1 MENLALTY
9 SILHRISETD
19 IHGLSRDEAAQLA
32 HTLAIVL
39 HAHSHRYYVLDQPVI
54 ADAEYDRL
62 FRALQS
68 IEAHFPALKTLDSP
82 TQRVGGAVL
91 DGFQKHQHPQPLL
104 SLGNVFSEGDLRAW
118 YDRCIKGLLPI
129 FGETQPELLVELK
142 IDGLAIALTYEKG
155 RLVMGATRGDGQT
168 GENVTE
174 NIRTIRSIPLQ
185 IPVSEDKNP
194 PPIPDRIE
202 VRGEI
207 YMRKSDFQ
215 TYNERLRA
223 EQKPPIANPR
233 NGAAGSLRQ
242 LDSKMTAKR
251 PLSFFCYGIGPV
263 SGELPDGLF
272 EMEEQLEAWGF
283 PVNPHKARYSDLDAV
298 VDLIKKWTN
307 QRESLDYE
315 IDGLV
320 IKINRFDHQQALGFV
335 SNAPRWAVAYKFPS
349 LEVTTRLENIEL
361 SIGRTGVVK
370 PVALLTPVSVGG
382 VVVSRATLHNE
393 DYIVSRDI
401 RIGDMV
407 LIKRAG
413 DVIPQVVQAIV
424 EARTGTEQAWNFK
437 DACTA
442 AGLPVQRYEGEADYY
457 TTLTNTPEQ
466 LTAAIEHFTGREAMD
481 IEGLG
486 GKMAALLVEKGL
498 VKALPDLYH
507 LKKDDLLALPAF
519 AEKKAQNLLDGI
531 EASKN
536 RSLARLIWALGI
548 RFVGQT
554 TGQLLVPYI
563 ESLEKLLVTTV
574 EDLQTIEGI
583 GPKIAESI
591 VSWSSTPQNIALVQA
606 LKEAGVRTERMPEE
620 AQKTITTD
628 LPLSG
633 KTFVITGT
641 LPTMGRTEA
650 AQRIQ
655 QAGGK
660 VTDSV
665 SKKTH
670 FLVAGENAGSKLEKA
685 QKLQIVV
692 LDEAQL
698 LQIIE
703 IPAPKKP

>member
-1 MENLALTY
+1 MQNLALKT
-9 SILHRISETD
+9 SALLGRMATLEIQHLSSEEAKGLTQELRPIL
-19 IHGLSRDEAAQLA
+19 LA
-32 HTLAIVL
+32 HG
-39 HAHSHRYYVLDQPVI
+39 HQYYVLDKPLI

-62 FRALQS
+62 FRALQA
-68 IEAHFPALKTLDSP
+68 IENQFPALRTPDSP

-91 DGFQKHQHPQPLL
+91 EGFQKHQHPQALL

-118 YDRCIKGLLPI
+118 YDRCVKGLLPT

-142 IDGLAIALTYEKG
+142 IDGLAIALTYENG
-155 RLVMGATRGDGQT
+155 FLVTGATRGDGQT

-174 NIRTIRSIPLQ
+174 NIKTIRNIPLH
-185 IPVSEDKNP
+185 IPALQKTNLP
-194 PPIPDRIE
+194 PVPEQIE
-202 VRGEI
+202 VRGEV

-215 TYNERLRA
+215 KLNKRLA
-223 EQKPPIANPR
+223 EAQKPLIANPR

-242 LDSKMTAKR
+242 LDSKLTAKR
-251 PLSFFCYGIGPV
+251 PLSFFGYGIGPV
-263 SGELPDGLF
+263 SGELPRGLF
-272 EMEEQLEAWGF
+272 EMEQQLEDWGF
-283 PVNPHKARYSDLDAV
+283 PINPHRKKCLNLAEV
-298 VDLIKKWTN
+298 TKLISYWTEN
-307 QRESLDYE
+307 RETLDYE

-320 IKINRFDHQQALGFV
+320 IKINRFDHQQTLGFV

-370 PVALLTPVSVGG
+370 PVAILSPVSIGG

-393 DYIVSRDI
+393 DYITSRDI
-401 RIGDMV
+401 RIGDTV
-407 LIKRAG
+407 LVKRAG
-413 DVIPQVVQAIV
+413 DVIPQVVQAIT
-424 EARTGTEQAWNFK
+424 EARAGTEHAWDFKQACEK
-437 DACTA
+437 
-442 AGLPVQRYEGEADYY
+442 AGIPVQRFAGEADYY

-466 LTAAIEHFTGREAMD
+466 LTAAIEHFTSREAMD

-498 VKALPDLYH
+498 VKSLPDLYH
-507 LKKDDLLALPAF
+507 LKKEDLLDLPAF
-519 AEKKAQNLLDGI
+519 ADKKAQNLLDGI

-536 RSLARLIWALGI
+536 RRLARLIWALGI

-554 TGQLLVPYI
+554 TGQLLVPYFATLG
-563 ESLEKLLVTTV
+563 ELLAATS
-574 EDLQTIEGI
+574 EDLQKIEGI

-591 VSWSSTPQNIALVQA
+591 ASWGQIQQNQLLIEA
-606 LKEAGVRTERMPEE
+606 LKNAGVRTERLPDE
-620 AQKTITTD
+620 APLPKTTD

-641 LPTMGRTEA
+641 LPTMSRTEA

-665 SKKTH
+665 SKKTDA
-670 FLVAGENAGSKLEKA
+670 LVAGENAGSKLEKA
-685 QKLQIVV
+685 NKLQIPV
-692 LDEAQL
+692 LDETAL
-698 LQIIE
+698 LALFE
-703 IPAPKKP
+703 G